1 MPKPSLPPLPD
12 TLVEELNLQRGG
24 YNEMIDLRF
33 VRASYEEVVA
43 TVPVKPHLL
52 QPYGLV
58 HGGVYASIAETL
70 ASTAAA
76 VHCRADGRSV
86 VGLENATSFLRATR
100 SGTLTGR
107 AKPLQTGRRSHV
119 WEVEITDDEERLVA
133 TGRVRL
139 LCLEGGTALAG
150 KELKVSAP

>member
-1 MPKPSLPPLPD
+1 MPKPTLPPLPD
-12 TLVEELNLQRGG
+12 NLVEELNLQRGG

-33 VRASYEEVVA
+33 VRASYEELVA
-43 TVPVKPHLL
+43 TVPVNAHLL

-86 VGLENATSFLRATR
+86 VGLENTTSFLRATR
-100 SGTLTGR
+100 RGTLTGR

-119 WEVEITDDEERLVA
+119 WEVEITDDDERLVA

-139 LCLEGGTALAG
+139 LCLEEGAALAG
-150 KELKVSAP
+150 KALKV